1 VLLKSNTNS
10 KRIKNVIEIDEKN
23 RAVTSLIIQCIW
35 SSNLHSPY
43 KRLLQCYLQKTSFR
57 NVHVCLL

>member
-23 RAVTSLIIQCIW
+23 RAVTSLIIQCI
-35 SSNLHSPY
+35 
-43 KRLLQCYLQKTSFR
+43 
-57 NVHVCLL
+57 